1 LAQTVIDRALSLL
14 RRLAPPSL
22 DENGEVQDDIYRV
35 QRYEMRG
42 RQWRWT
48 VFYSLC
54 LIFSV
59 LTAQVA
65 ASWGLTPVFSG
76 FAGREE
82 VQREV
87 AGMKGQVSRIE
98 IRQLEQTLLDTR
110 SRQCMAAD
118 KRFITERFNELLREY
133 FVLTGQNWRIPDCDE
148 LRG

>member
-1 LAQTVIDRALSLL
+1 MIDRALALL

-22 DENGEVQDDIYRV
+22 DENGEVHDDIYRV

-48 VFYSLC
+48 VFYALC

-59 LTAQVA
+59 LTVQVA
-65 ASWGLTPVFSG
+65 ASWGLTPLYSG
-76 FAGREE
+76 YASRVE
-82 VQREV
+82 VQREFS
-87 AGMKGQVSRIE
+87 GIKGQISRIE
-98 IRQLEQTLLDTR
+98 VRQLEQTLLDTR
-110 SRQCMAAD
+110 SRQCTATD

-133 FVLTGQNWRIPDCDE
+133 FVLTGQSWRIPDCDE